1 MAIQASSGT
10 TLDPNTAFQN
20 YIQAWEQQQ
29 QQQATD
35 LLNLAAAITTM
46 KNMLNSGNVQ
56 EAFQFAGMVVMT
68 QSMQCV
74 GDNTGQFAGVENL
87 GTGIRNIMGDLQ
99 SIFNEGKGINS
110 NDAGNFAQ
118 WLNEFY
124 NSMSGG
130 CPSWMGSDSSDYT
143 NIMNQ
148 LKSIYSEF
156 GISTANYGKP
166 SSQGGLG
173 GGTVLKK
180 IQSWFNNPAG
190 NAPNPAITAMQG
202 DFQTLNNSVSAISS
216 SATASEQYWT
226 NVYNQAQGVT
236 NNIFQSIGSL
246 NTNSVANEKTN

>member
-10 TLDPNTAFQN
+10 TLDPNSALQN

-87 GTGIRNIMGDLQ
+87 GTGIRNIIGDLQ
-99 SIFNEGKGINS
+99 SIFNEGGGINS
-110 NDAGNFAQ
+110 NDANNFAH

-124 NSMSGG
+124 NSMKGG
-130 CPSWMGSDSSDYT
+130 CPTWMNGDSSDYT

-156 GISTANYGKP
+156 GLSTSQYGNLT
-166 SSQGGLG
+166 GGL
-173 GGTVLKK
+173 VSSCIKY
-180 IQSWFNNPAG
+180 WFNNSPS
-190 NAPNPAITAMQG
+190 NPPNPGGPPAPQITALQG

>member
-10 TLDPNTAFQN
+10 TLDPNSALQN

-29 QQQATD
+29 QQQQQD
-35 LLNLAAAITTM
+35 LTNLGLAITTM
-46 KNMLNSGNVQ
+46 MNMMKGGNVQ

-87 GTGIRNIMGDLQ
+87 GTGIRNIIGDLQ
-99 SIFNEGKGINS
+99 SIFNEGGGINS
-110 NDAGNFAQ
+110 NDANNFAQ

-124 NSMSGG
+124 NSMKGG
-130 CPSWMGSDSSDYT
+130 CPTWMNGDSSDYT

-156 GISTANYGKP
+156 GLSTSQYGNLN
-166 SSQGGLG
+166 GGL
-173 GGTVLKK
+173 VSACIKY
-180 IQSWFNNPAG
+180 WFNNSP
-190 NAPNPAITAMQG
+190 NNPPNPGGPPAPQITALQG

>member
-1 MAIQASSGT
+1 MAIQASSGA
-10 TLDPNTAFQN
+10 TLDPNSAFNN

-29 QQQATD
+29 HQQALD
-35 LLNLAAAITTM
+35 LQNLAAAITTL

-56 EAFQFAGMVVMT
+56 GAFQFAGMVVMT

-87 GTGIRNIMGDLQ
+87 GTGIRNIVGDLQ
-99 SIFNEGKGINS
+99 SIFNEGGGVNS
-110 NDAGNFAQ
+110 TDAGNFAK
-118 WLNEFY
+118 WINEFY
-124 NSMSGG
+124 NKMSGG
-130 CPSWMGSDSSDYT
+130 CPSWMNSDSSDYS

-148 LKSIYSEF
+148 LKGIYTEF
-156 GISTANYGKP
+156 GISTANMGK
-166 SSQGGLG
+166 SGAGGLTG
-173 GGTVLKK
+173 GVVSGK
-180 IQSWFNNPAG
+180 IKSWFKNPSG

-202 DFQTLNNSVSAISS
+202 DFQTLNNSVSAVSS

-236 NNIFQSIGSL
+236 NNIFQSIGNL